1 MKRIVCA
8 ILFSTCILPFFCA
21 VTSCQKTA
29 DTGTMY
35 EINAEYVPETSTVTG
50 TVKLEYENTTDNE
63 LSVLKFNLFANA
75 YREDAVFRPVSTAY
89 VSTAYYNGKN
99 YGGMEISSVNG
110 AKSWDITGE
119 DCNILSVTLEES
131 VFPGE
136 KVVLDVGFLT
146 KLAKVNHR
154 TGVTKH
160 TVNLGNFF
168 PILCAYGENGFY
180 ECVYYSDGDPFV
192 SECADYLVKL
202 TVPKEY
208 EVASSGKI
216 TAERALESKK
226 EYTMSQSNARDFA
239 IVLSDSFQIEECVSH
254 GVEIKYYH
262 YDDAAPAAHLA
273 LLRESLEYFSDT
285 FGAYPYDTFSAVQ
298 TGFCYAGMEYP
309 ALVMISDSLEESEAA
324 YTIVHETAH
333 QWWYAVV
340 GSNQMENAWQDEGLA
355 EYSSLLFFEEH
366 TGYGIDGRT
375 LVNTALK
382 EYRSYY
388 DVYSHVFGETDTRM
402 TRHLKDY
409 LSDYEYRCIAY
420 DKGLLM
426 FDALRES
433 IGDKHFLDGL
443 KNYYKAQKFRL
454 ATPADM
460 VGAFEKTGVDV
471 AGFFESFLLGKA
483 IL

>member
-119 DCNILSVTLEES
+119 DCNVLSVTLEES

-180 ECVYYSDGDPFV
+180 
-192 SECADYLVKL
+192 
-202 TVPKEY
+202 
-208 EVASSGKI
+208 
-216 TAERALESKK
+216 
-226 EYTMSQSNARDFA
+226 
-239 IVLSDSFQIEECVSH
+239 
-254 GVEIKYYH
+254 
-262 YDDAAPAAHLA
+262 
-273 LLRESLEYFSDT
+273 
-285 FGAYPYDTFSAVQ
+285 
-298 TGFCYAGMEYP
+298 
-309 ALVMISDSLEESEAA
+309 
-324 YTIVHETAH
+324 
-333 QWWYAVV
+333 
-340 GSNQMENAWQDEGLA
+340 
-355 EYSSLLFFEEH
+355 
-366 TGYGIDGRT
+366 
-375 LVNTALK
+375 
-382 EYRSYY
+382 
-388 DVYSHVFGETDTRM
+388 
-402 TRHLKDY
+402 
-409 LSDYEYRCIAY
+409 
-420 DKGLLM
+420 
-426 FDALRES
+426 
-433 IGDKHFLDGL
+433 
-443 KNYYKAQKFRL
+443 
-454 ATPADM
+454 
-460 VGAFEKTGVDV
+460 
-471 AGFFESFLLGKA
+471 
-483 IL
+483 